1 MNDNNITK
9 IQNVHN
15 TNRKDLVMTVNYYIG
30 TKDKDT
36 KDYKLTDEF
45 IKQTII
51 DEVTKQYPNGF
62 TITEGIGYYKH
73 NNREIVT
80 EKTYIVT
87 VLDEVFVNRDLTDAL
102 KDKLNQECIGVQV
115 INDNTM
121 FM

>member
-1 MNDNNITK
+1 
-9 IQNVHN
+9 
-15 TNRKDLVMTVNYYIG
+15 MTVNYYIG

-62 TITEGIGYYKH
+62 TITEGTGYYKH
-73 NNREIVT
+73 DSGEVVT

-87 VLDEVFVNRDLTDAL
+87 VLDELFVNVDLTDAL

-115 INDNTM
+115 INDSVV
-121 FM
+121 FK

>member
-1 MNDNNITK
+1 
-9 IQNVHN
+9 
-15 TNRKDLVMTVNYYIG
+15 MTVNYYIG

-62 TITEGIGYYKH
+62 TITEGTGYYKH
-73 NNREIVT
+73 DNGEVVT

-87 VLDEVFVNRDLTDAL
+87 ILDEVFVNVDLTNTL
-102 KDKLNQECIGVQV
+102 KEKLNQECIGVQV
-115 INDNTM
+115 INDSIM
-121 FM
+121 FK

>member
-1 MNDNNITK
+1 
-9 IQNVHN
+9 
-15 TNRKDLVMTVNYYIG
+15 MTVNYYIG

-36 KDYKLTDEF
+36 KNNKLTDKF

-73 NNREIVT
+73 DSGEVVT

-87 VLDEVFVNRDLTDAL
+87 VLDEVFVNVDLTNAL
-102 KDKLNQECIGVQV
+102 KEKLNQEYIGVQV
-115 INDNTM
+115 VNDSIM
-121 FM
+121 FK

>member
-1 MNDNNITK
+1 
-9 IQNVHN
+9 
-15 TNRKDLVMTVNYYIG
+15 MTINYYIG

-36 KDYKLTDEF
+36 KNYKLNDKF

-62 TITEGIGYYKH
+62 TITEGTGYYKH
-73 NNREIVT
+73 DSGEVVT

-87 VLDEVFVNRDLTDAL
+87 VLDEVFVNVDLTNAL

-115 INDNTM
+115 INDSVM
-121 FM
+121 YLEG

>member
-1 MNDNNITK
+1 
-9 IQNVHN
+9 
-15 TNRKDLVMTVNYYIG
+15 MTVNYYIG

-62 TITEGIGYYKH
+62 TITEGTGYYKH
-73 NNREIVT
+73 DSGEVVT

-87 VLDEVFVNRDLTDAL
+87 VLDELFVNVDLTDAL

-115 INDNTM
+115 IYDSVM
-121 FM
+121 FK

>member
-1 MNDNNITK
+1 
-9 IQNVHN
+9 
-15 TNRKDLVMTVNYYIG
+15 MTVIYYIG

-62 TITEGIGYYKH
+62 TITEGTGYYKH
-73 NNREIVT
+73 DSGEVVT

-87 VLDEVFVNRDLTDAL
+87 VLDEVFVNVDLTNVL
-102 KDKLNQECIGVQV
+102 KEKLNQECIGVQV
-115 INDNTM
+115 VNDSIM
-121 FM
+121 FK

>member
-1 MNDNNITK
+1 
-9 IQNVHN
+9 
-15 TNRKDLVMTVNYYIG
+15 MTVIYYIG

-36 KDYKLTDEF
+36 KGYKLTDEF

-62 TITEGIGYYKH
+62 TITEGTGYYKH
-73 NNREIVT
+73 DNGEVVT

-87 VLDEVFVNRDLTDAL
+87 VLDELFVNADLTDAL

-115 INDNTM
+115 VNDNVV
-121 FM
+121 FK